1 MDPIQL
7 KLFLEALKKGDTKK
21 ATEQLTERIPATE
34 YERGYRR
41 ALEGMIASI
50 DNNEVNSLFVK
61 MVSHAVTKKNLEEQ
75 RRKSRKT
82 AQEPFRPVSE
92 RGYEKA
98 WYDILSIFL
107 GKKKVGLERLVEG
120 ELY

>member
-61 MVSHAVTKKNLEEQ
+61 MVSHAVTKKNLEKQ

>member
-21 ATEQLTERIPATE
+21 ASEQLTGSTPATE
-34 YERGYRR
+34 YERGYRK
-41 ALEGMIASI
+41 ALEGIIASV

-61 MVSHAVTKKNLEEQ
+61 MVSHAVTKKGLEAQ

-82 AQEPFRPVSE
+82 AQQSFRPASE

-107 GKKKVGLERLVEG
+107 GKKKVGLEKLVEG

>member
-7 KLFLEALKKGDTKK
+7 KLFLDALKRGDSKK
-21 ATEQLTERIPATE
+21 ASEFIDSLAGEDD
-34 YERGYRR
+34 YHRGYRK
-41 ALEGMIASI
+41 ALSGIIASVE
-50 DNNEVNSLFVK
+50 NKEVNSLFVK
-61 MVSHAVTKKNLEEQ
+61 MISGDLTKTKMEEQ
-75 RRKSRKT
+75 RRNSRKVSK
-82 AQEPFRPVSE
+82 ERFRPASE

-107 GKKKVGLERLVEG
+107 GKKKVGLDKHIEG